1 MLFSSS
7 ALVSD
12 VSVIMS
18 TNYPTA
24 WAQYFNATAK
34 RVDLVSGSDYST
46 TADGT
51 NVTFVLTG
59 GVDEDIQLYVQKVTI
74 DVSVDVI

>member
-34 RVDLVSGSDYST
+34 RADLVYGADYST
-46 TADGT
+46 IVDGT
-51 NVTFVLTG
+51 NVTFILTG
-59 GVDEDIQLYVQKVTI
+59 GVGEDIQLYVQKVTI